1 MNCSNKMPL
10 SPFPCRD
17 GSNPSS
23 PLGNNSSPS
32 KFTISNSPSPS
43 TVSKGYNTP
52 SRQLLMVK
60 EESSRGVKDETLT
73 PPTPS
78 LIERE
83 ANSAGKT
90 RIYIAFY
97 FVIN

>member
-1 MNCSNKMPL
+1 
-10 SPFPCRD
+10 
-17 GSNPSS
+17 
-23 PLGNNSSPS
+23 
-32 KFTISNSPSPS
+32 
-43 TVSKGYNTP
+43 
-52 SRQLLMVK
+52 MVK